1 MNQKLFNLQKDPA
14 RQIINKAKKH
24 FEWFGKANRIGI
36 IPAELVM
43 TEKNPLENL
52 IRWTLQEGFNIG
64 QADGLELAKAQA
76 LGADADIR
84 AQFVR
89 FVAFTQCCAIDGE
102 VLTEKTINAFLK
114 AGES

>member
-1 MNQKLFNLQKDPA
+1 MSKKLFNLQNDPA
-14 RQIINKAKKH
+14 REVINKAKIH
-24 FEWFGKANRIGI
+24 FEWLGQADRIGI
-36 IPAELVM
+36 IPAELAIN
-43 TEKNPLENL
+43 EKNPLENL

-64 QADGLELAKAQA
+64 QADGVELGKAQA

-84 AQFVR
+84 AQFGR
-89 FVAFTQCCAIDGE
+89 FVAFAHCCAIDGE